1 MIASQGQAK
10 CAINSLRV
18 NVFFLD
24 SCLRHSVQDN
34 FHQIGPF
41 RHCLKILFDLSEM
54 IAKKEKEEQLE
65 KLMEK
70 RKSTKGNMKKAK
82 AMANRTK
89 DNLQY
94 YTKEK
99 LDRYVLFKGFRGQFD
114 HFMYMYVDFFLAR
127 PY

>member
-1 MIASQGQAK
+1 MYK
-10 CAINSLRV
+10 
-18 NVFFLD
+18 F
-24 SCLRHSVQDN
+24 
-34 FHQIGPF
+34 
-41 RHCLKILFDLSEM
+41 SEM

-65 KLMEK
+65 KLLEK

-99 LDRYVLFKGFRGQFD
+99 LDR
-114 HFMYMYVDFFLAR
+114 
-127 PY
+127 